1 MIEQIKV
8 AKNSNV
14 NAVAGS
20 IANAM
25 REQDFLD
32 IQVVG
37 AGALNQAI
45 KGIAIARGYLVPSG
59 IEIVLF
65 PSFKEILIN
74 GQVKTA
80 IKLHIKKSN
89 KK

>member
-8 AKNSNV
+8 AKNSHV

-25 REQDFLD
+25 REQENIS
-32 IQVVG
+32 IQTVG

-45 KGIAIARGYLVPSG
+45 KAIAIARGYLLPSG
-59 IEIVLF
+59 IEICVF
-65 PSFKEILIN
+65 PTFKEIEIEGTL
-74 GQVKTA
+74 KTA
-80 IKLHIKKSN
+80 IKLYIEKTKK
-89 KK
+89 